1 VSPLTK
7 IFVML
12 LVITSLL
19 NAAAT
24 VVYVNKEQ
32 LVDQDAK
39 ALASANNAL
48 NVEKQQAIQDAQTAR
63 AQLSAQE
70 QLAATEAAT
79 KQTSLDKAEADL
91 AAKDADNNLLLRNNE
106 TLNANLQGLNAQLA
120 IALSANKQDDQT
132 LSDLRDTNNKL
143 VQSQA
148 ENAAG
153 LARQRQLADTYGR
166 QVEYLTEQMKKSD
179 DLIKAYSTVIN
190 EHHLTVP
197 ANQPTSYNGPP
208 VSGVVQDKQNINGVT
223 YLTISVGSAD
233 NVQPGMQFR
242 VVDAQQQKFLGIM
255 TVTQADVNT
264 SVGRIQAAGTI
275 DQVGPGDEVT
285 SDFQ

>member
-12 LVITSLL
+12 LVVTSLL

-24 VVYVNKEQ
+24 VVYVNKAQ

-79 KQTSLDKAEADL
+79 KQTALDKAEADL

-132 LSDLRDTNNKL
+132 LADLRDTNNKL

-148 ENAAG
+148 ENDAG